1 MRTLLLRLLGMV
13 ALLFTLT
20 ASAEN
25 EIYYGVYQG
34 NGTLTAYGTDK
45 AETYDIAIHLSDPSL
60 VGAEI
65 KAIRIPVNTKATN
78 VKDYKGWLTKELTLA
93 SGKLVADIVTA
104 DATVS
109 GSWAEAVLAEP
120 YVIEEGGL
128 YVGYSLTVSS
138 VDTDNDNDPNKKP
151 IMVTSVENPEGLLI
165 HTNRTFRKWAPLADV
180 GSPAVLAC
188 LGGDFVK
195 GNAATF
201 VVPNDLYNL
210 VGKNITA
217 QLTLVNHGAN
227 AIKNIEYEIE
237 LNGKTETK
245 TVSKSL
251 SGGYYGRSTTL
262 SATIPAVDV
271 AGAYDT
277 KFRITKIN
285 GEANEDPQAEATT
298 PVVFLNEVPLHKP
311 LVEEYTGTWCQYCP
325 RALAGMEKMADANGE
340 DFVGVAYHVQ
350 DEMEFSPAVYLP
362 ADPSGLPSV
371 FIDRVKDFAPLNGQS
386 DWESRRKIIAP
397 AAISVVGEWADEG
410 KTKIKATSTTTFI
423 RNFVNNPY
431 RVGYILIA
439 NDLHSTEWKQSNALS
454 GTGTIGDPYYDK
466 YCKSS
471 NPIRDL
477 HYNEVALA
485 QSAQMGAGLPESL
498 PAEVKGDNP
507 YTHEFVFDI
516 SKNNLPLDKTKL
528 EVIAVLIDTAT
539 GEVKNCNKGHVGD
552 ATGIEEVK
560 NVQCSMFN
568 VQSVYDLAGRRV
580 MTPTKG
586 IYIQNGK
593 KVVK

>member
-45 AETYDIAIHLSDPSL
+45 AETYDIAIHLTDPSL

-65 KAIRIPVNTKATN
+65 RAIRIPVNTKATN

-151 IMVTSVENPEGLLI
+151 IMVTSMENPEGLLI

-285 GEANEDPQAEATT
+285 GEANEDPQAETVT
-298 PVVFLNEVPLHKP
+298 PVVYLSEVPLHKP

-325 RALAGMEKMADANGE
+325 RALAGMEKMTDKNG
-340 DFVGVAYHVQ
+340 DNFVGVAYHVQ
-350 DEMEFSPAVYLP
+350 DEMSFTPSSYLP

-371 FIDRVKDFAPLNGQS
+371 FIDRVKDFAPLTGQS
-386 DWESRRKIIAP
+386 DWEARGKIIAP
-397 AAISVVGEWADEG
+397 AAITVVGEWADEA
-410 KTKIKATSTTTFI
+410 KTKIKAISTTTFI
-423 RNFVNNPY
+423 RDFKDSPY

-439 NDLHSTEWKQSNALS
+439 NDMHSTAWYQSNALS
-454 GTGTIGDPYYDK
+454 GSGATGDPYVDK
-466 YCKSS
+466 YVNAGVKI
-471 NPIRDL
+471 NDL
-477 HYNEVALA
+477 HYNEVALD
-485 QSAQMGAGLPESL
+485 QSAQYGAGLEESV
-498 PAEVKGDNP
+498 PANVKGNTP
-507 YTHEFVFDI
+507 YTHEFIFDI
-516 SKNNLPLDKTKL
+516 SANELPIDKEKL
-528 EVIAVLIDTAT
+528 EVIAVLVDNTT
-539 GEVKNCNKGHVGD
+539 GHVMNCNKGHVTNAD
-552 ATGIEEVK
+552 GIIGIKNEELRMK
-560 NVQCSMFN
+560 NY
-568 VQSVYDLAGRRV
+568 YDLSGRRV
-580 MTPTKG
+580 MNPTKG